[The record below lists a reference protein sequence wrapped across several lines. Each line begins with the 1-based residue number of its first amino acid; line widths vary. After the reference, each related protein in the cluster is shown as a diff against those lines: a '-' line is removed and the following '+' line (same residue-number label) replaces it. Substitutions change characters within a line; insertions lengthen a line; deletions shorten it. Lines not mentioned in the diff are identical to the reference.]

1 MTFRRHFS
9 ASALVLLF
17 AFGCHDDNNSVT
29 GPPVSPAATPTPPPT
44 NTTAWTVVVTIE
56 SATGDACAS
65 IGVNASY
72 IPVPGYPWD
81 VIRNGSS
88 IVLRYLPQY
97 YPIDHTDY
105 TGTLSGPS
113 FTASR
118 LDSFPPSSWTCANGQ
133 TVRDPV
139 QTEQLS
145 GTFAAD
151 DRSFDAVEIE
161 TWRLSSGEEATI
173 RRHWVGT
180 RL

>member
-1 MTFRRHFS
+1 MTFRRHLS
-9 ASALVLLF
+9 ASALALLF

-29 GPPVSPAATPTPPPT
+29 GLPVSPAATPTPSSP
-44 NTTAWTVVVTIE
+44 NTTAWTVVVTVE
-56 SATGDACAS
+56 STSGDACAS
-65 IGVNASY
+65 IGLNASY

-88 IVLRYLPQY
+88 IVLRYLPAN
-97 YPIDHTDY
+97 YPTDNTDY
-105 TGTLSGPS
+105 TGTVSGRS

-118 LDSFPPSSWTCANGQ
+118 SDPFPPRSWTCANGQ

-145 GTFAAD
+145 GTFASD
-151 DRSFDAVEIE
+151 DRSFDAIEIE

-173 RRHWVGT
+173 RRHWIGT

>member
-17 AFGCHDDNNSVT
+17 AFGCDNDHDSVA
-29 GPPVSPAATPTPPPT
+29 GPPVSPAATPTPLPT
-44 NTTAWTVVVTIE
+44 TTTLWTVMVTVE
-56 SATGDACAS
+56 STTGDPCAS

-173 RRHWVGT
+173 RRHWTGT

>member
-1 MTFRRHFS
+1 MKYSRLLL
-9 ASALVLLF
+9 AGALVCLF

-29 GPPVSPAATPTPPPT
+29 GPPVSPAATPTPTSP

-56 SATGDACAS
+56 STTGDACAS
-65 IGVNASY
+65 IGLNASY

-81 VIRNGSS
+81 VMRDGNS
-88 IVLRYLPQY
+88 IVLRYLPAN
-97 YPIDHTDY
+97 YPTDNTDY
-105 TGTLSGPS
+105 TGTVSGRS
-113 FTASR
+113 FMASR
-118 LDSFPPSSWTCANGQ
+118 MDPFPPHSWTCANGQ

-145 GTFAAD
+145 GTFASD
-151 DRSFDAVEIE
+151 DRSFDALEIE